1 VTMTGSALLDRIGR
15 DLLDAARREQ
25 QQQPSR
31 RRAEVAARL
40 GFVLAALAA
49 SVGTATAA
57 GVGPFDRLFANQ
69 HISRPAADPGTIR
82 VTAPASES
90 GSWTVI
96 AYRKDD
102 GTVGLSAA
110 LDREGTTLPPVN
122 WMGTA
127 GIALGFRNV
136 GPLSL
141 RARAS
146 RDEADGAWL
155 VYGFVQRGTGD
166 ISATVEGRA
175 VPVYRSEAELSM
187 PLERLDGSSTGE
199 TLSVAI
205 LAVPID
211 GLKPDDTAVARVTAI
226 SAGGKT
232 YEQAI
237 TLE

>member
-1 VTMTGSALLDRIGR
+1 MTGSALLDRIGR

-25 QQQPSR
+25 QAQPSH
-31 RRAEVAARL
+31 RRAKFAARL
-40 GFVLAALAA
+40 GFVFAALAA
-49 SVGTATAA
+49 TVGTATAA
-57 GVGPFDRLFANQ
+57 GVGPFDRLFANK

-102 GTVGLSAA
+102 GTIGLSAA
-110 LDREGTTLPPVN
+110 LDSEGNTLPPVS
-122 WMGTA
+122 WMATA

-136 GPLSL
+136 GPVSL

-146 RDEADGAWL
+146 RDETDGAWL
-155 VYGFVQRGTGD
+155 VYGFVQHGTGD
-166 ISATVEGRA
+166 ISATVEGRE
-175 VPVYRSEAELSM
+175 VPVHRSEAELSM

-205 LAVPID
+205 FAVPID
-211 GLKPDDTAVARVTAI
+211 VLKPDGGATARVTAI
-226 SAGGKT
+226 TAGGKT
-232 YEQAI
+232 HVQAI